1 MRKCMYTKKIFRF
14 LRPVCNFFLEILS
27 QCGNVRPWTSHLF
40 HPLHTHIHRWSI
52 QSTLWMLMHGNEPA
66 DQQFLYQAR
75 GRQIQKLL
83 SFFYTED
90 KMSVGEMEVIKVLLV
105 LSFTLS
111 SGNARKVTFHAFIM
125 QHYTDAEI
133 RLTVPLA
140 KMIATVRVI
149 PNPEI

>member
-1 MRKCMYTKKIFRF
+1 M
-14 LRPVCNFFLEILS
+14 S
-27 QCGNVRPWTSHLF
+27 
-40 HPLHTHIHRWSI
+40 
-52 QSTLWMLMHGNEPA
+52 
-66 DQQFLYQAR
+66 
-75 GRQIQKLL
+75 LL
-83 SFFYTED
+83 INSSCIKQEEDKYKNCFPFFYTED